1 MMTRDEIRELATFQA
16 DETKGACALSFY
28 FQPDPPQDRSHRRE
42 AIVAKDVVKQAL
54 KSSAATGNNGSLH
67 ADLDRVLDLATNLR
81 GHARGRA
88 VFACS
93 AQNFWKEYEL
103 PPHLVATQIY
113 LQPRF
118 QLKPLAALLGA
129 QPALSVAM
137 VDRQRARFFDLR
149 LDDLRER
156 GAIVHMLSRNAS
168 SYGYNGY
175 EGGHAERRVSEEA
188 LQHFKA
194 VSERLRT
201 DFEKGIWE
209 RLIVGCQDA
218 NWSEFESHLHPYV
231 KQRLIGR
238 FSADVASVS
247 NEEIRD
253 RAGAVLNQWIA
264 KRASTKVSE
273 ALDFAKSNGRGVTGL
288 RRVLQALE
296 TGEVQAIF
304 LTENYLLEPSSA
316 RTAVTST
323 STWFRRAWPAES
335 PLANSPTSAM
345 PSSPSPSAATS
356 NCSISRSTPIWI
368 APAISPRSCAS
379 APIRQQDRSR
389 RHRRTWASRA
399 CVVTGLCPVQAGP
412 RSHTWRVGHFRGEA

>member
-1 MMTRDEIRELATFQA
+1 MMTRDEIRELAAFQA

-42 AIVAKDVVKQAL
+42 AIVAKDIVKQAL
-54 KSSAATGNNGSLH
+54 KSAAATGKNGSLH

-81 GHARGRA
+81 GNARGRA

-93 AQNFWKEYEL
+93 ARKFWKEYEL
-103 PPHLVATQIY
+103 PPHLGGTQIY

-129 QPALSVAM
+129 QPALCVVM

-149 LDDLRER
+149 LDVLREH
-156 GAIVHMLSRNAS
+156 GAIVHMLSRSAS

-175 EGGHAERRVSEEA
+175 EAGHAERRVAEEA

-194 VSERLRT
+194 VSERLRA
-201 DFEKGIWE
+201 DFERGAWE
-209 RLIVGCQDA
+209 RLIVGCHDV
-218 NWSEFESHLHPYV
+218 NWPEFDSHLHPYV

-253 RAGAVLNQWIA
+253 HAGALLTQWITE
-264 KRASTKVSE
+264 RASTKVRE
-273 ALDFAKSNGRGVTGL
+273 ALDFAKGNGRGVAGL

-296 TGEVQAIF
+296 TGEVQTIF
-304 LTENYLLEPSSA
+304 LTENYAA
-316 RTAVTST
+316 RAVECPHCGHLD
-323 STWFRRAWPAES
+323 AHLVA
-335 PLANSPTSAM
+335 
-345 PSSPSPSAATS
+345 
-356 NCSISRSTPIWI
+356 
-368 APAISPRSCAS
+368 SCVACG
-379 APIRQQDRSR
+379 
-389 RHRRTWASRA
+389 RRTRELTDVCDAIIPIAIRRNIELFYLKEHDELDRAGNIAALLRFRSDQTTGQVAAAS
-399 CVVTGLCPVQAGP
+399 
-412 RSHTWRVGHFRGEA
+412 

>member
-1 MMTRDEIRELATFQA
+1 MMTRDEIRELAAFQA

-42 AIVAKDVVKQAL
+42 AIIAKDVVKQVL
-54 KSSAATGNNGSLH
+54 KSAAGNGKNGSLH
-67 ADLDRVLDLATNLR
+67 ADLDRILDVATNLR
-81 GHARGRA
+81 GHARGKA
-88 VFACS
+88 VFAC
-93 AQNFWKEYEL
+93 AAHKFWKEYEL
-103 PPHLVATQIY
+103 PPHLGATHIY
-113 LQPRF
+113 LQSRF

-129 QPALSVAM
+129 QPALCVAM

-156 GAIVHMLSRNAS
+156 GAIVHMLSRNAA

-175 EGGHAERRVSEEA
+175 EGGHAERRVAEEA

-218 NWSEFESHLHPYV
+218 SWSEFDGHLHPYV

-247 NEEIRD
+247 NEQIRD
-253 RAGAVLNQWIA
+253 HSGAVLNQWIT
-264 KRASTKVSE
+264 KRASTKARE
-273 ALDFAKSNGRGVTGL
+273 AVAFAKANGRGVTGL

-296 TGEVQAIF
+296 TGEVQTLF
-304 LTENYLLEPSSA
+304 LTENYSAQAVQCPHCGHLDAHLIRSCVACGRGTRELTDVCDAIIPIAIRRDIELFYLKEHSDLDRAGNIAALLRFRSDQ
-316 RTAVTST
+316 RTGQ
-323 STWFRRAWPAES
+323 
-335 PLANSPTSAM
+335 
-345 PSSPSPSAATS
+345 SAA
-356 NCSISRSTPIWI
+356 
-368 APAISPRSCAS
+368 AS
-379 APIRQQDRSR
+379 
-389 RHRRTWASRA
+389 
-399 CVVTGLCPVQAGP
+399 
-412 RSHTWRVGHFRGEA
+412 

>member
-1 MMTRDEIRELATFQA
+1 MTRDEIRELAAFQA
-16 DETKGACALSFY
+16 DETQGACALSFY
-28 FQPDPPQDRSHRRE
+28 FQPDPPQDCSHRHE
-42 AIVAKDVVKQAL
+42 AIVAKDIVKQAL
-54 KSSAATGNNGSLH
+54 KSAAANGKNGSLH
-67 ADLDRVLDLATNLR
+67 ADLDRVLELATNLR
-81 GHARGRA
+81 GHARGKA

-103 PPHLVATQIY
+103 PPHLGATHIY

-129 QPALSVAM
+129 QPALCVAM

-168 SYGYNGY
+168 SQGYNGY

-201 DFEKGIWE
+201 DFEKSIWE

-218 NWSEFESHLHPYV
+218 NWPEFESHLHPYV

-253 RAGAVLNQWIA
+253 HSGVVLQQWITERGVKKA
-264 KRASTKVSE
+264 SE
-273 ALDFAKSNGRGVTGL
+273 ALDFAKSNGRGVAGL
-288 RRVLQALE
+288 RRVLEALE
-296 TGEVQAIF
+296 TGEVQTIF
-304 LTENYLLEPSSA
+304 LTENYSA
-316 RTAVTST
+316 RAVECPNCGHLDAHLVPSCVACGKPTRELADICDAIIPIAIRRDIELFYLKEHADLDRAGNIAALLR
-323 STWFRRAWPAES
+323 FRSDQTTGQIAAES
-335 PLANSPTSAM
+335 
-345 PSSPSPSAATS
+345 
-356 NCSISRSTPIWI
+356 
-368 APAISPRSCAS
+368 
-379 APIRQQDRSR
+379 
-389 RHRRTWASRA
+389 
-399 CVVTGLCPVQAGP
+399 
-412 RSHTWRVGHFRGEA
+412 

>member
-1 MMTRDEIRELATFQA
+1 MMTRDEIRELAAFQA

-42 AIVAKDVVKQAL
+42 AIVAKDLVKQAL
-54 KSSAATGNNGSLH
+54 KSAAASGKNGSLH

-81 GHARGRA
+81 GSARGRA

-93 AQNFWKEYEL
+93 AQKFWKEYEL
-103 PPHLVATQIY
+103 PPHIGGTHIY

-129 QPALSVAM
+129 QPALCVAV

-168 SYGYNGY
+168 SQGYNGY
-175 EGGHAERRVSEEA
+175 EGGHAERRVAEEA

-194 VSERLRT
+194 VAERLRT
-201 DFEKGIWE
+201 NFEKGACE

-218 NWSEFESHLHPYV
+218 TWSEFESQLHPQT

-238 FSADVASVS
+238 FSADVASVT

-253 RAGAVLNQWIA
+253 HAGAVLDRWIEE
-264 KRASTKVSE
+264 RAVTKTSE
-273 ALDFAKSNGRGVTGL
+273 AVEFAKANGRGVTGL
-288 RRVLQALE
+288 RRVLKALE
-296 TGEVQAIF
+296 AGEVQSLF
-304 LTENYLLEPSSA
+304 LSDNYSA
-316 RTAVTST
+316 RAVECPNCGHLDAHLVSSCVACGKPTRELTDVCDAIIPIAIRRDIELFYLKQHNELDSAGNIAALLR
-323 STWFRRAWPAES
+323 FRSDQR
-335 PLANSPTSAM
+335 TGK
-345 PSSPSPSAATS
+345 
-356 NCSISRSTPIWI
+356 I
-368 APAISPRSCAS
+368 AS
-379 APIRQQDRSR
+379 
-389 RHRRTWASRA
+389 
-399 CVVTGLCPVQAGP
+399 
-412 RSHTWRVGHFRGEA
+412 

>member
-1 MMTRDEIRELATFQA
+1 MMTRDEIRELAAFQA
-16 DETKGACALSFY
+16 DETKGARALSFY

-42 AIVAKDVVKQAL
+42 AIIAKDVVKQVL
-54 KSSAATGNNGSLH
+54 KSAAANGKNGSLH
-67 ADLDRVLDLATNLR
+67 SDLDRILDVATNLR
-81 GHARGRA
+81 GHSRGKA
-88 VFACS
+88 VFAC
-93 AQNFWKEYEL
+93 AAHKFWKEYEL
-103 PPHLVATQIY
+103 PPHLGATHIY

-129 QPALSVAM
+129 QPALCVAM

-156 GAIVHMLSRNAS
+156 GAIVHMLSRNAA

-175 EGGHAERRVSEEA
+175 EGGHAERRVAEEA

-201 DFEKGIWE
+201 NFEKGIWE

-218 NWSEFESHLHPYV
+218 NWSEFDGHLHPYV

-253 RAGAVLNQWIA
+253 HAGAVLNQWITE
-264 KRASTKVSE
+264 RASTKASE
-273 ALDFAKSNGRGVTGL
+273 AVAFAKANGRGVTGL

-296 TGEVQAIF
+296 TGEVQTLF
-304 LTENYLLEPSSA
+304 LTENYSA
-316 RTAVTST
+316 QAVQCPHCGHLD
-323 STWFRRAWPAES
+323 AH
-335 PLANSPTSAM
+335 M
-345 PSSPSPSAATS
+345 
-356 NCSISRSTPIWI
+356 I
-368 APAISPRSCAS
+368 RSCVACGRDTRELTDVCDAIIPIAIRRDIELFYLKEHSDLDRAGNIAALLRFRSDQRTGQSAVAS
-379 APIRQQDRSR
+379 
-389 RHRRTWASRA
+389 
-399 CVVTGLCPVQAGP
+399 
-412 RSHTWRVGHFRGEA
+412 

>member
-1 MMTRDEIRELATFQA
+1 MMTRDEIRELAAFQA

-42 AIVAKDVVKQAL
+42 AIVAKDIVKQAL
-54 KSSAATGNNGSLH
+54 KSAAASGKNGSLH

-81 GHARGRA
+81 GNARGKA

-103 PPHLVATQIY
+103 PPHLGGTQIY
-113 LQPRF
+113 LQPQF

-129 QPALSVAM
+129 QPVLYVVV

-149 LDDLRER
+149 LDHLREN
-156 GAIVHMLSRNAS
+156 GAIVHMLSRSAS

-175 EGGHAERRVSEEA
+175 EAGHAERRVAEEA

-194 VSERLRT
+194 VSERLLTGLER
-201 DFEKGIWE
+201 GAWE
-209 RLIVGCQDA
+209 RLIVGCHDV
-218 NWSEFESHLHPYV
+218 NWPELEPHIHPYV

-253 RAGAVLNQWIA
+253 HAAVLLNQWITD
-264 KRASTKVSE
+264 RASTKVSE
-273 ALDFAKSNGRGVTGL
+273 ALEFAKGNGRGVAGL

-296 TGEVQAIF
+296 TGEVQTIF
-304 LTENYLLEPSSA
+304 LGENFSA
-316 RTAVTST
+316 RAVQCPHCGHLDAHLVTSCV
-323 STWFRRAWPAES
+323 A
-335 PLANSPTSAM
+335 
-345 PSSPSPSAATS
+345 
-356 NCSISRSTPIWI
+356 CG
-368 APAISPRSCAS
+368 
-379 APIRQQDRSR
+379 
-389 RHRRTWASRA
+389 RRTRELADVCDAIIPIAIQRNIELFYLKEHDELDRAGNIAALLRFRSDQTTGQVAAAS
-399 CVVTGLCPVQAGP
+399 
-412 RSHTWRVGHFRGEA
+412 

>member
-1 MMTRDEIRELATFQA
+1 MMTQDEIRELAAFQA

-42 AIVAKDVVKQAL
+42 AIVAKDIVKQAL
-54 KSSAATGNNGSLH
+54 KSAAASGKNGSLH

-88 VFACS
+88 IFACA

-129 QPALSVAM
+129 QPALSVAV

-218 NWSEFESHLHPYV
+218 NWSEFESQLHPYV

-253 RAGAVLNQWIA
+253 HAGAVLNQWIA

-296 TGEVQAIF
+296 AGEVQSIF
-304 LTENYLLEPSSA
+304 LTENYSA
-316 RTAVTST
+316 RAVECLNCGHLNVHLVPSCVACGKPTRELTDVCDAIIPIAIRRDIELFYLKDHTDLDRAGNIAALLRFRSDQRSGQIATAS
-323 STWFRRAWPAES
+323 
-335 PLANSPTSAM
+335 
-345 PSSPSPSAATS
+345 
-356 NCSISRSTPIWI
+356 
-368 APAISPRSCAS
+368 
-379 APIRQQDRSR
+379 
-389 RHRRTWASRA
+389 
-399 CVVTGLCPVQAGP
+399 
-412 RSHTWRVGHFRGEA
+412 